1 MGGAV
6 SLLRNGPHAVT
17 VTPKVKVHG
26 DYGTRLEDGEPVPVD
41 RVSVQ
46 DFNATY
52 EVGAEGNAQVSA
64 DIVIYGSGKP
74 WPGGPH
80 STIRVESGG
89 YAGLTFDQVGIAK
102 RYDMSPRTSHWRVL
116 ASLRSTEAR

>member
-1 MGGAV
+1 MVV

-17 VTPKVKVHG
+17 VTPKVKVRG
-26 DYGTRLEDGEPVPVD
+26 DYGTRLEDGEPV
-41 RVSVQ
+41 RVERVRIQ
-46 DFNATY
+46 DFNASY
-52 EVGAEGNAQVSA
+52 ETGTEGNTQVSA
-64 DIVIYGSGKP
+64 DVVIYGTGA

-89 YAGLTFDQVGIAK
+89 HAGKTFDQTGDIKHHDDVPHIK
-102 RYDMSPRTSHWRVL
+102 HWRVL

>member
-1 MGGAV
+1 MV

-17 VTPKVKVHG
+17 VTPKVKAHG
-26 DYGTRLEDGEPVPVD
+26 DYGSRLEDGEPV
-41 RVSVQ
+41 RVERVRIQ
-46 DFNATY
+46 EFNASY
-52 EVGAEGNAQVSA
+52 ETGAEGNTQVSA
-64 DIVIYGSGKP
+64 DVAIYGTGA

-89 YAGLTFDQVGIAK
+89 HAGKVFDQTGDIK
-102 RYDMSPRTSHWRVL
+102 HYDDVPHIKHWRVL